1 MALHNSI
8 RDALPIKLSDRKFN
22 IDVSRM
28 ARSSVDPIRQ
38 GFDTQG
44 QPGEQSLNQ
53 AGVWKRSRNDWEL
66 GAGQRD
72 ADTPESN
79 LRQYSTSLGI
89 NPWTKSQ
96 LELHKA
102 TAKN

>member
-53 AGVWKRSRNDWEL
+53 AGVCKLSLNDWVL
-66 GAGQRD
+66 GAGQR
-72 ADTPESN
+72 
-79 LRQYSTSLGI
+79 
-89 NPWTKSQ
+89 
-96 LELHKA
+96 
-102 TAKN
+102 